1 VSEQKV
7 YAIPNVQTPNMPVII
22 NPDVCIAC
30 YKCVQICPVDV
41 FIPNPKEGGPPI
53 ILHAEECWYCGCC
66 ANDCPTPGAMTF
78 NWPLPLKPRWR
89 NKETGAVGQLK

>member
-1 VSEQKV
+1 MSEQKV

-41 FIPNPKEGGPPI
+41 
-53 ILHAEECWYCGCC
+53 
-66 ANDCPTPGAMTF
+66 
-78 NWPLPLKPRWR
+78 
-89 NKETGAVGQLK
+89 